1 MFSIETTSNSP
12 LSGLGF
18 LQIVWLLQHHPD
30 LSDIIEQIEN
40 PTDYNLR
47 VAGLVKTGKTAVA
60 VDTILNQKHWNDGQ
74 DETKKFYCVYVAIS
88 QKCSTIAQLV
98 KTLKENDAMKP
109 PFSGCAIG
117 EWLRDNDK
125 HALIIYD
132 DLSEQAVAYRQM
144 TLLLCRPP
152 PPRPCRR
159 DLSNKFGGGS
169 LTMLPIIETQ
179 GGDVSAYI
187 LTNISPSSV
196 TLLCHSLILACR
208 SFRSPT
214 QIFLEA
220 ELFFSGVCPA
230 INVGLP
236 VSRVGSA
243 AQIKIMKK
251 FAGSLKLYLVQYHE
265 VTAFAQFASD
275 LDTSTRFLLS
285 RGARLTELLKQ
296 GQYQPMAMELQAPI
310 IYAGVNG
317 LLNSTALLTEIA
329 GGNITPDTEAKIRS
343 VVEEH
348 VAVFTA

>member
-1 MFSIETTSNSP
+1 MRASAIGIRVYHCCEVLRIRERWGVRTED
-12 LSGLGF
+12 GR
-18 LQIVWLLQHHPD
+18 HHA
-30 LSDIIEQIEN
+30 
-40 PTDYNLR
+40 NLINGVFR
-47 VAGLVKTGKTAVA
+47 PVDRQTGKTAVA

-152 PPRPCRR
+152 PPRREAYPGDVSHLHSRLLER
-159 DLSNKFGGGS
+159 AAEISATNL
-169 LTMLPIIETQ
+169 TQ

-208 SFRSPT
+208 CMSTLPSAVLVSPPP
-214 QIFLEA
+214 
-220 ELFFSGVCPA
+220 S
-230 INVGLP
+230 
-236 VSRVGSA
+236 
-243 AQIKIMKK
+243 KIMKK

-317 LLNSTALLTEIA
+317 LLNSVPIDR
-329 GGNITPDTEAKIRS
+329 ITK
-343 VVEEH
+343 
-348 VAVFTA
+348 